1 MSEHEWQALT
11 KSEEAFMVNSYE
23 IDILAGVWGDLDDA
37 DQSRPVKELAG
48 ILLTLIDRG
57 WIEVRRVA
65 PWTSPFGEQG
75 LQPGELVPRDQLPA
89 VLEDAANWEYPDDGN
104 WIGAVTLVETEA
116 GKKITRRSPRRRPS
130 RAPWRGSSGR
140 CSFYPSCSV
149 SLRTLTSPASAPPR
163 ADQTCRHIQPARAQ
177 LLPPVDRFRSRHQRW
192 FVDGGSG
199 P

>member
-11 KSEEAFMVNSYE
+11 KSKEAFMVNSYE

-48 ILLTLIDRG
+48 ILLPLIDRG

-104 WIGAVTLVETEA
+104 WIGAVTLVGTEA
-116 GKKITRRSPRRRPS
+116 GKEIIRRSPEET
-130 RAPWRGSSGR
+130 AE
-140 CSFYPSCSV
+140 
-149 SLRTLTSPASAPPR
+149 
-163 ADQTCRHIQPARAQ
+163 
-177 LLPPVDRFRSRHQRW
+177 
-192 FVDGGSG
+192 
-199 P
+199 

>member
-11 KSEEAFMVNSYE
+11 RSEEAFVVNSYE

-48 ILLTLIDRG
+48 TLLTLIDRG

-65 PWTSPFGEQG
+65 PWTSPSGEQG
-75 LQPGELVPRDQLPA
+75 FQPGGLVPRDELPA

-116 GKKITRRSPRRRPS
+116 GKEISRRSPGEM
-130 RAPWRGSSGR
+130 AE
-140 CSFYPSCSV
+140 
-149 SLRTLTSPASAPPR
+149 
-163 ADQTCRHIQPARAQ
+163 
-177 LLPPVDRFRSRHQRW
+177 
-192 FVDGGSG
+192 
-199 P
+199 